1 VEFFKHVRNAIR
13 GYILT
18 RNTKEFVDM
27 VRIVEI
33 PRTYLERK
41 GHARLSDASVSTKN
55 LVSQNFE
62 RFLRTVLN
70 TGVPLAHRI
79 VVNSGN
85 TTMMCVTIPGKGRVI
100 RSVFEAHFPEF
111 TVELDTDSA
120 FVPIEDDVH
129 SALIRGVPKSATLA
143 LNSMTQV
150 MAKSICDSFY
160 QACVIPTKPGRI
172 RRFIA
177 KKRYKSALE
186 RTQQQDTTQTWLGGQ
201 ATKSRIDVDAQR
213 SSKRFEVA
221 FRRMNASRLLRCR
234 VVIGFW
240 GSSDSEI
247 ALHNAVDAL
256 MGALSPDDKDERLKV
271 TYLSGQR
278 ARDLLGF
285 AFRLESRGLSTDLL
299 PAEAVPYFEI
309 PTIELG
315 IRHSS
320 PASFSLA
327 TTTNYG
333 TEFKQGYVT
342 LGPLYRYS
350 SQDQSRLKY
359 LELENL
365 RKHTLIVGKTG
376 TGKSTTKNRIVID
389 AWKNGIP
396 SLLIEPAKNDARI
409 LLGAI
414 PELRVFTLG
423 EEMVAPFRLNPFL
436 VPEKVSV
443 RLHMNLLHSCF
454 VAAWPTYGILANHL
468 RRVLVQTYLNNGWD
482 PLTSK
487 RGDPITLDMFR
498 DETIRYCNSFLR
510 YGSELSQDFRG
521 ALLARAEDL
530 CDLTRAAIFNT
541 TENLPMSELLSQP
554 TIIELKYLGDPEF
567 TAFVLS
573 LLLVRVYEHFDQL
586 KTSRRLRSLLVI
598 DEAHRILEELPK
610 MSDMSE
616 TAAARRKA
624 LDQLINLIA
633 EARSLGLGVILAD
646 QIPTRIA
653 RDAIK
658 NCHTMIVHKL
668 TSPEDQELM
677 AQETGCNRE
686 QGKHIA
692 ELKDGEA
699 VVREP
704 SSNSPFD
711 VQVIHDP
718 DSYPE
723 MWHDWTD
730 EDVRERMRKFYEEHP
745 SFAKTPDI
753 PVLLSPISDANLT
766 DDSVSVT
773 VQVDDIVQTSV
784 FKELYEQAVTEVK
797 EDTSSHALEEL
808 IAHYSVYLRHISGH
822 PIGAAHALVE
832 LTAVAYGPPSRPPD
846 INLIE
851 RLVAEIS
858 SRGVE
863 STGSDHHDP

>member
-1 VEFFKHVRNAIR
+1 
-13 GYILT
+13 
-18 RNTKEFVDM
+18 
-27 VRIVEI
+27 
-33 PRTYLERK
+33 
-41 GHARLSDASVSTKN
+41 
-55 LVSQNFE
+55 
-62 RFLRTVLN
+62 
-70 TGVPLAHRI
+70 
-79 VVNSGN
+79 
-85 TTMMCVTIPGKGRVI
+85 MCVTIPDRGRVI

-111 TVELDTDSA
+111 TVELDTDTA

-129 SALIRGVPKSATLA
+129 SALIRGVPRPAMLS
-143 LNSMTQV
+143 LNSMAQV
-150 MAKSICDSFY
+150 MARSRCSSLY
-160 QACVIPTKPGRI
+160 QAWVIPTRPGCI
-172 RRFIA
+172 RRYIA
-177 KKRYKSALE
+177 KKRYRSALE

-201 ATKSRIDVDAQR
+201 ATKPRIDVDAQR
-213 SSKRFEVA
+213 SSKRFEAA
-221 FRRMNASRLLRCR
+221 FRRMNANLLLRCR
-234 VVIGFW
+234 VVLGFW
-240 GSSDSEI
+240 SGPDSEI

-271 TYLSGQR
+271 TYLSSQR
-278 ARDLLGF
+278 ARDLLDF

-327 TTTNYG
+327 ATTNYG
-333 TEFKQGYVT
+333 AEFKQGHVT
-342 LGPLYRYS
+342 LGSLYRYS

-359 LELENL
+359 LELESF
-365 RKHTLIVGKTG
+365 RKHALIVGKTG

-396 SLLIEPAKNDARI
+396 SLLIEPAKSDARI

-487 RGDPITLDMFR
+487 RGDPIALDMFR

-530 CDLTRAAIFNT
+530 CDPTRAAIFNT
-541 TENLPMSELLSQP
+541 KENLSMSELLSQP

-586 KTSRRLRSLLVI
+586 KTSRGLRSLLVI

-610 MSDMSE
+610 ASDLSE

-668 TSPEDQELM
+668 TSPEDRELM

-723 MWHDWTD
+723 MWNDWTD
-730 EDVRERMRKFYEEHP
+730 EDVRERMREFYEAHP
-745 SFAKTPDI
+745 GFAKTPDI
-753 PVLLSPISDANLT
+753 PVLLSPALAGNLT
-766 DDSVSVT
+766 DDSVSAA
-773 VQVDDIVQTSV
+773 VQADDIVQTSV
-784 FKELYEQAVTEVK
+784 FKELYEQAVAEVK
-797 EDTSSHALEEL
+797 EDTSSHAIEEL
-808 IAHYSVYLRHISGH
+808 IAHYSVYLRHTSGH
-822 PIGAAHALVE
+822 PNEAAHTLGE
-832 LTAVAYGPPSRPPD
+832 LAADTYGQPSRPLD
-846 INLIE
+846 ISLVE
-851 RLVAEIS
+851 RIMAEIS

-863 STGSDHHDP
+863 STGGDQYDP

>member
-1 VEFFKHVRNAIR
+1 MMYV
-13 GYILT
+13 
-18 RNTKEFVDM
+18 
-27 VRIVEI
+27 
-33 PRTYLERK
+33 
-41 GHARLSDASVSTKN
+41 
-55 LVSQNFE
+55 
-62 RFLRTVLN
+62 
-70 TGVPLAHRI
+70 
-79 VVNSGN
+79 
-85 TTMMCVTIPGKGRVI
+85 TTSEKGRVI
-100 RSVFEAHFPEF
+100 RPVFEAHFPEF
-111 TVELDTDSA
+111 TVELDLDSA
-120 FVPIEDDVH
+120 SMPVEEEVH
-129 SALIRGVPKSATLA
+129 SALIRGVPRPAMLS
-143 LNSMTQV
+143 LNSMAQV
-150 MAKSICDSFY
+150 MAQSRCSSLY
-160 QACVIPTKPGRI
+160 QAWVIPIKPGRI

-177 KKRYKSALE
+177 RKRYRSALE
-186 RTQQQDTTQTWLGGQ
+186 RIQQQDTTQTWLDGQ
-201 ATKSRIDVDAQR
+201 STKPRIDVDAQR
-213 SSKRFEVA
+213 SSKRFEAA
-221 FRRMNASRLLRCR
+221 FRRMNAGRLLRCR
-234 VVIGFW
+234 VVLGFW
-240 GSSDSEI
+240 GSPDSEM

-256 MGALSPDDKDERLKV
+256 MGALSPDDKDERLKL

-278 ARDLLGF
+278 ACDLLGF
-285 AFRLESRGLSTDLL
+285 ALRLESRGLSTDLL

-327 TTTNYG
+327 ATANHG
-333 TEFKQGYVT
+333 AEFKQGHVT

-350 SQDQSRLKY
+350 SQDHGRLKY
-359 LELENL
+359 LELESL

-389 AWKNGIP
+389 AWRNGIP

-454 VAAWPTYGILANHL
+454 VAAWPTYGILSNHL
-468 RRVLVQTYLNNGWD
+468 RRVLVQAYLNNGWD
-482 PLTSK
+482 PLTRK

-530 CDLTRAAIFNT
+530 CDPTRAAIFNT

-586 KTSRRLRSLLVI
+586 KTSRQFRSLLVI

-610 MSDMSE
+610 TSDMSE

-633 EARSLGLGVILAD
+633 EARSLGLGVVLAD

-668 TSPEDQELM
+668 TSPEDRELM

-686 QGKHIA
+686 QGKHIT

-718 DSYPE
+718 DSYTE
-723 MWHDWTD
+723 MWNDWTD
-730 EDVRERMRKFYEEHP
+730 EDIRERMREFYEAHP
-745 SFAKTPDI
+745 DFAKTPDI
-753 PVLLSPISDANLT
+753 PVLLSPASAGSLT
-766 DDSVSVT
+766 DGSVSVS
-773 VQVDDIVQTSV
+773 VQADDIVQTSV

-797 EDTSSHALEEL
+797 EDTSSHAIEEL

-832 LTAVAYGPPSRPPD
+832 LAAAAYGPSPRPPD
-846 INLIE
+846 ISLIE
-851 RLVAEIS
+851 RLMAEIS

-863 STGSDHHDP
+863 STGRGQHDP

>member
-1 VEFFKHVRNAIR
+1 
-13 GYILT
+13 
-18 RNTKEFVDM
+18 
-27 VRIVEI
+27 
-33 PRTYLERK
+33 LEREQ
-41 GHARLSDASVSTKN
+41 GVNLSDASASPKN
-55 LVSQNFE
+55 LVSQSFE
-62 RFLRTVLN
+62 HLLKTILN
-70 TGVPLAHRI
+70 ARVPLAHRI
-79 VVNSGN
+79 LVNSGN
-85 TTMMCVTIPGKGRVI
+85 ATIMYVTIPDKGQVI
-100 RSVFEAHFPEF
+100 RPVFEAHFPKF
-111 TVELDTDSA
+111 TVELDTTSTSM
-120 FVPIEDDVH
+120 PTEEDVH
-129 SALIRGVPKSATLA
+129 SALIRGVPRPATLA

-150 MAKSICDSFY
+150 MARSRHSSLY
-160 QACVIPTKPGRI
+160 QAWAIPTKPGRF
-172 RRFIA
+172 RRYIA
-177 KKRYKSALE
+177 KKRYRSALE

-201 ATKSRIDVDAQR
+201 ATKPRIDVDAQR
-213 SSKRFEVA
+213 SSKRFEAA

-234 VVIGFW
+234 VVLGFW
-240 GSSDSEI
+240 GGPDSEI
-247 ALHNAVDAL
+247 ALHNAVDAM

-271 TYLSGQR
+271 TYLSGRR
-278 ARDLLGF
+278 ACDLLGF
-285 AFRLESRGLSTDLL
+285 ALRLESRGPSTDLL

-327 TTTNYG
+327 ATANHG
-333 TEFKQGYVT
+333 AVFKQGHVT

-350 SQDQSRLKY
+350 SQDQGRLKY

-365 RKHTLIVGKTG
+365 RKHVLIVGKTG

-389 AWKNGIP
+389 AWRNGIP
-396 SLLIEPAKNDARI
+396 SLLIEPVKSDARI

-414 PELRVFTLG
+414 PELRIFTLG

-436 VPEKVSV
+436 VP
-443 RLHMNLLHSCF
+443 
-454 VAAWPTYGILANHL
+454 
-468 RRVLVQTYLNNGWD
+468 QTYLNNGWD

-530 CDLTRAAIFNT
+530 CDPTRAAIFNT

-554 TIIELKYLGDPEF
+554 TVIELKYLGDPEF

-573 LLLVRVYEHFDQL
+573 LLLVRVYEHFHQL
-586 KTSRRLRSLLVI
+586 KTSRGLRSLLVI

-610 MSDMSE
+610 TSDMSE

-633 EARSLGLGVILAD
+633 EARSLGLGVVLAD

-668 TSPEDQELM
+668 TSPEDRELM

-723 MWHDWTD
+723 MWNNWTD
-730 EDVRERMRKFYEEHP
+730 EDVRERMREFYEAHP
-745 SFAKTPDI
+745 DFAKTPDI
-753 PVLLSPISDANLT
+753 PVLLSPPSAGSLN

-773 VQVDDIVQTSV
+773 VQADDIVQTSV
-784 FKELYEQAVTEVK
+784 FEELYEQAVTEVK

-808 IAHYSVYLRHISGH
+808 IAHYSIYLRHISGH

-832 LTAVAYGPPSRPPD
+832 LAAAAYGQPPRPPD
-846 INLIE
+846 IGLIE
-851 RLVAEIS
+851 GLMAEIS

-863 STGSDHHDP
+863 STGRDQYDP